1 MLLLL
6 LYRGFDILLQLDD
19 KGDVSARDNGSGLGR
34 LSLLGSDLGRASSRV
49 IGLCLSPNNYSACL
63 YTVPSTVE
71 LSPLAIRCLHPNNQE
86 SKVRKH
92 LPENQENRTTPIPGA
107 RKVGAQGEDE
117 LGG

>member
-6 LYRGFDILLQLDD
+6 LSRGFDNLLWLDD

-34 LSLLGSDLGRASSRV
+34 FSWLNLDLGRASCRV

-71 LSPLAIRCLHPNNQE
+71 LSPLAIRC
-86 SKVRKH
+86 
-92 LPENQENRTTPIPGA
+92 
-107 RKVGAQGEDE
+107 RKVPF
-117 LGG
+117 LTSRN

>member
-6 LYRGFDILLQLDD
+6 LYRGFDSLLWLDD

-34 LSLLGSDLGRASSRV
+34 FSRLGSDLGRASCRV

-71 LSPLAIRCLHPNNQE
+71 LSPLAIRC
-86 SKVRKH
+86 
-92 LPENQENRTTPIPGA
+92 
-107 RKVGAQGEDE
+107 RKVPF
-117 LGG
+117 LTRRN